1 MYKMSAMFWYR
12 IFFMTELLVAESA
25 LVYRF
30 KTRSYFLLRMAAA
43 LVMCFAFAFAVP
55 ILAEN
60 AIWYCAMFFLLFAFT
75 VFMLW
80 FCFKEKFLT
89 VVFYA
94 VAGYTFQ
101 HIAHEFYS
109 LCALAMNFSSGV
121 NVSGGTPISFW
132 IYSNSLNA
140 VSINPFTLMVYF
152 FCYGITYFFGY
163 YFVKRRVKDNY
174 EFGGTNV
181 KMFLLAVLILFFD
194 LIVSSFI
201 TSYSEADFNKV
212 YLILLDAFNM
222 ACCIFAIC
230 FQFYVDK
237 QEKLKS
243 ELAFMERLWR
253 EKRSQYEFTK
263 NNMEIINRKCHDMKH
278 QIRKIGSTSA
288 IEPDIVEEIESLVSV
303 YDTNVKTGNEALD
316 VILTEKSMIC
326 NSRGIKLCCIIDG
339 KSIGFI
345 SPSDTYALFGNIL
358 DNAIEAVSELDSES
372 RTVSLS
378 VSCKNSFAVVN
389 THNCYEGKLSFDKML
404 PKTTKADTNM
414 HGYGMKSIKHVVEK
428 YGGEMSVKAE
438 NGVFNLNLI
447 FPCGKLRTDSTEN
460 EIGIAKHGNM
470 D

>member
-30 KTRSYFLLRMAAA
+30 KTRSYFLLRMAAT

-89 VVFYA
+89 V
-94 VAGYTFQ
+94 
-101 HIAHEFYS
+101 
-109 LCALAMNFSSGV
+109 
-121 NVSGGTPISFW
+121 
-132 IYSNSLNA
+132 
-140 VSINPFTLMVYF
+140 
-152 FCYGITYFFGY
+152 
-163 YFVKRRVKDNY
+163 
-174 EFGGTNV
+174 
-181 KMFLLAVLILFFD
+181 
-194 LIVSSFI
+194 
-201 TSYSEADFNKV
+201 
-212 YLILLDAFNM
+212 
-222 ACCIFAIC
+222 
-230 FQFYVDK
+230 
-237 QEKLKS
+237 
-243 ELAFMERLWR
+243 
-253 EKRSQYEFTK
+253 
-263 NNMEIINRKCHDMKH
+263 INRKCHDMKH

-288 IEPDIVEEIESLVSV
+288 IEPDIVQEIESLVSV

-326 NSRGIKLCCIIDG
+326 KSRGIKLCCIIDG

-378 VSCKNSFAVVN
+378 VSCKNSFAVGN